1 MILKFYLMSL
11 MNNQYYEEI
20 NRDNCIILID
30 EEFKRI
36 FNEFE
41 LKIEMKTI
49 ASLRSISYKY
59 YIELEFI
66 TKKN

>member
-30 EEFKRI
+30 EEYKGI

-41 LKIEMKTI
+41 L
-49 ASLRSISYKY
+49 
-59 YIELEFI
+59 
-66 TKKN
+66 